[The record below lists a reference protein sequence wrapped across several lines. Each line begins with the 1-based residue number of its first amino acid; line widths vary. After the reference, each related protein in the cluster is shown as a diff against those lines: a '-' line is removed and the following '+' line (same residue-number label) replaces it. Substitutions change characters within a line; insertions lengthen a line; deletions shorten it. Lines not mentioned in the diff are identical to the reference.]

1 MIENDLDINRNSDYI
16 IDMCP
21 EGDHLGGEII
31 ATGTVEE
38 IKKSKNSKIGKYL

>member
-1 MIENDLDINRNSDYI
+1 MALEILI
-16 IDMCP
+16 ILLIWGP

-38 IKKSKNSKIGKYL
+38 IKQNKNSKIGEYL